1 MIPKYS
7 DDARLLENPFNI
19 SNVRLG
25 IPFVNMRIDTLDIPK
40 YDLNLQQNALVGYIQ
55 NILCYNKKGKGKF

>member
-1 MIPKYS
+1 MFPKYS
-7 DDARLLENPFNI
+7 DNARLLESRFNI

-25 IPFVNMRIDTLDIPK
+25 ISFVNMRIDTLDIPK

-55 NILCYNKKGKGKF
+55 NIFILHL